1 MIKYLKDTNHFKEEI
16 NKEKVLVDFF
26 ATWCGPCKM
35 LNLTLENYEKEDPE
49 LEIIKVD
56 IDNFPDLAR
65 EYGIMSVPTIILV
78 KNGQIIKQESGFK
91 NINELKEM
99 LK

>member
-35 LNLTLENYEKEDPE
+35 LNLTLESYEKEEPE

-65 EYGIMSVPTIILV
+65 EYGIMSVPTIVLI